1 MIIFKELEV
10 NEIKHFWD
18 FQKRLILK
26 NDFLSDL
33 DKWARENGII
43 RMELTVEWQNESA
56 KHLYEKRGFEI
67 EGIRKKSMFVSET
80 FVDEFYMAKIL

>member
-43 RMELTVEWQNESA
+43 RMELTVE
-56 KHLYEKRGFEI
+56 
-67 EGIRKKSMFVSET
+67 
-80 FVDEFYMAKIL
+80 